1 MTLQQPK
8 HVAII
13 MDGNGRWAKARGH
26 NRFFGHI
33 RGASRAKQIIEECA
47 RLKLDSLTLFTF
59 STENWK
65 RPQEEVSFLMLLL
78 KKRLRRETKN
88 LIQNNIRFN
97 CIGDTTKLPKGV
109 QDQVEE
115 TKRLTKDNTGMK
127 LTFALNY
134 GGRHEIL
141 DAVKDLAKNVE
152 NGALSADAIDET
164 MLSQRL
170 QSSYLP
176 DPDLIIRTSGESRL
190 SNFFL
195 WQAAYSEFYVTPVY
209 WPDFTAEHLHIAI
222 DDFCGTE
229 RRFGKT
235 SEQLV
240 SIPTKSTDMVL

>member
-1 MTLQQPK
+1 MKLPK

-33 RGASRAKQIIEECA
+33 RGASRAKMIIEESA
-47 RLKLDSLTLFTF
+47 RLGLDSLTLFTF

-65 RPQEEVSFLMLLL
+65 RPQDEVSFLMLLL
-78 KKRLRRETKN
+78 KKRLKRETRN
-88 LIQNNIRFN
+88 LVQNNIRFD
-97 CIGDTTKLPKGV
+97 CIGDVSQLPMSV
-109 QDQVEE
+109 LEQVNE
-115 TKRLTKDNTGMK
+115 TKRLTKNNTGMK

-134 GGRHEIL
+134 GGRQEIL
-141 DAVKDLAKNVE
+141 DAVQGLAQKVKNAE
-152 NGALSADAIDET
+152 MSPEDISED
-164 MLSQRL
+164 SISSSL

-195 WQAAYSEFYVTPVY
+195 WQAAYSEFYVTPVF
-209 WPDFTAEHLHIAI
+209 WPDFTTDDLHKALE
-222 DDFCGTE
+222 DFQKTE

-235 SEQLV
+235 SEQLTP
-240 SIPTKSTDMVL
+240 SPEATP